1 MTKRFNKT
9 KGERFQQAET
19 GVSQL
24 QMATRVTQML
34 LKQMGESIT
43 SMSRDFNELT
53 ARQRDLQY
61 KVLAIQELS
70 GLTEDHVTK
79 RAESLQIKDF
89 EETSAKEDLA
99 VGATDVAE
107 VADDSVVILTSKLA
121 SGGGILRTRLN
132 VSEIGFPQFK
142 QDLLGKKVN
151 DTFDADIN
159 GTTHSITV
167 LGIKKLPAKVENVEG
182 QEQPT
187 SIN

>member
-9 KGERFQQAET
+9 KGERFQET
-19 GVSQL
+19 ENGVSQL

-34 LKQMGESIT
+34 LKQMGESVT

-61 KVLAIQELS
+61 KVLAMQDLS
-70 GLTEDHVTK
+70 GLTEDSVTK
-79 RAESLQIKDF
+79 HAESLQIKDF

-99 VGATDVAE
+99 VGATDVE
-107 VADDSVVILTSKLA
+107 VVSNDSVIILTSKIPN
-121 SGGGILRTRLN
+121 GGGILRTRLN
-132 VSEIGFPQFK
+132 VSEISYPQFK

-159 GTTHSITV
+159 GTVHSITV
-167 LGIKKLPAKVENVEG
+167 LGIKELPAKVENIER
-182 QEQPT
+182 QQPT
-187 SIN
+187 SIK